1 MVILISF
8 SLSSWMVVLLQS
20 VSTAILQPQWFKVAA
35 VNNVMLWGRLAFG
48 SQAGYWHFRE
58 CMVMLE

>member
-1 MVILISF
+1 
-8 SLSSWMVVLLQS
+8 MVVLLQS

-58 CMVMLE
+58 LMVMLE